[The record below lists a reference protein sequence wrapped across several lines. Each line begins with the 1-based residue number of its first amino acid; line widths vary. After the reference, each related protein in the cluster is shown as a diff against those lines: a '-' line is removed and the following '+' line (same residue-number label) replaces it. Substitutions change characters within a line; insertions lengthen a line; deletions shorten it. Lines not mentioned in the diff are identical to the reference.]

1 MFANCGR
8 TRACFS
14 EQMMTNCRS
23 QAEAE
28 VEELTSTD
36 DDGDILALRLLADN

>member
-1 MFANCGR
+1 MSN

-23 QAEAE
+23 EAE
-28 VEELTSTD
+28 GEDEFTSTD
-36 DDGDILALRLLADN
+36 ELGDIRAFKLLDED